1 MMLDNVLYEKIVGN
15 SQDKLAVNNQIKRLS
30 QGGMFICIEGEA
42 KIVLDESIYDLKK
55 NNMVIYFPYSTLK
68 VLYRSDDLKGLMMAV
83 EIEAV
88 QPLLS
93 KITDL
98 DSVLNIRQSPVTV
111 LTKEGLVRISSYIR
125 LYEKHV
131 ELSKHYADKQ
141 LRRYWQLNNLQL
153 ENVKVNLILQLLLAY
168 SSGNEGVK
176 NTVDRRDEIVR
187 KFLLDLRKFYIEQH
201 EVSFYANQQF
211 ISMRYFSFVIKDRT
225 GKTPSQWITGALLN
239 DAKTMLTDSNF
250 TVKEIAEKLYFPN
263 QSYFGKW
270 FKTHVGMG
278 PLEFK
283 RMENLK

>member
-1 MMLDNVLYEKIVGN
+1 MMLDNVLYEKIIGN

-30 QGGMFICIEGEA
+30 QGGMFICLEGEA

-111 LTKEGLVRISSYIR
+111 LTKEGLERISSYIR

-225 GKTPSQWITGALLN
+225 GKTPSQLITGALLN

>member
-1 MMLDNVLYEKIVGN
+1 MMLDNVLYEKIIGN

-30 QGGMFICIEGEA
+30 QGGMFICLEGEA

-83 EIEAV
+83 EVEAV

-111 LTKEGLVRISSYIR
+111 LTKEGLERISSYIR

-211 ISMRYFSFVIKDRT
+211 ISMRYFSFVIK
-225 GKTPSQWITGALLN
+225 IIN
-239 DAKTMLTDSNF
+239 
-250 TVKEIAEKLYFPN
+250 
-263 QSYFGKW
+263 
-270 FKTHVGMG
+270 
-278 PLEFK
+278 
-283 RMENLK
+283 

>member
-111 LTKEGLVRISSYIR
+111 LTKEGLERISSYIR

-225 GKTPSQWITGALLN
+225 GILPHNG
-239 DAKTMLTDSNF
+239 
-250 TVKEIAEKLYFPN
+250 V
-263 QSYFGKW
+263 
-270 FKTHVGMG
+270 
-278 PLEFK
+278 LELCSMMP
-283 RMENLK
+283 RPC